1 MFFSKMRLPLLVT
14 IAFFASTSAI
24 FEDQV
29 GKFDWRKPLIGCPA
43 NLHFDKAGSKS
54 DRLIISTEQS
64 ILASLVLNTGNIG
77 WRKIMEDS
85 SETPNGQTFTKDRE
99 YIYSISSDGRS
110 VRVWHKNNGVMARQ
124 LTISE
129 EKSSVQAIH
138 VAKEKLFVASGKTLM
153 AYRSGDE
160 KPLETV
166 VVKKERSFSA
176 FFQLDESLIHVS
188 AHPGDS
194 HLELVKI
201 NDDGSFDSPSELKM
215 EGFSMEKCH
224 AQSEYISCLKGS
236 QLLVADVFKQKVHKL
251 QLDSDQ
257 YHLHPSTTGKLI
269 LARGVDKL
277 HVIELTSESGLQ
289 VRKTVDVTSSEAV
302 GVAENHESIVVASSD
317 AIRVLSVNSNH
328 HYSAKRTSSE
338 DGKIMENSKPKRV
351 FARKSEKDWEIVLVG
366 EDCRIE
372 FVTVDETSK
381 LVNLEWAREES
392 LINTVSVEMVDL
404 PLSESQQM
412 IEDEF
417 EEAGNFFTAFARR
430 IHSQCGQL
438 VRFFTKNVEKIIH
451 VATSISRDGNGVS
464 DFINSVRAAGQ
475 IGSASSGPFERDYF
489 NLRKVIIVVTS
500 SGTVFGID
508 SADGQ
513 FLWKMWLGD
522 SFSPLESQLEQKR
535 VPLFVQRTTA
545 HYQLD
550 GLASVVFSNKIT
562 RNGVIVSFNPMIGKV
577 ESRNELGYPVKRV
590 TVLPVHTNK
599 HVYPVMLIGKNDE
612 IKTFPSITSD
622 ELTATTSSLYLLDL
636 QQQSVQGLKI
646 DISTQK
652 IQPVWQGNLGLTADD
667 EIVAVKGKSFNQ
679 KVHSQGR
686 VLVTREVQYKYVN
699 PNLAAVASINKANQH
714 LTITLVDIVTGQ
726 VVHSAA
732 IGKSAKPI
740 HLVHSENWIAYT
752 YWSEK
757 GRRTELGIIELYE
770 GSEENHT
777 QQDTFD
783 SKIVQK
789 LPPVVAQQ
797 SYIYAQGV
805 DAMSVSETEQ
815 GLTTRSILLAH
826 PSGNIHEVSRRLL
839 DANRP
844 MELTQAM
851 REEMMIGYMPEIA
864 VATEE
869 MINYNQ
875 TVHRVRGIKTSPS
888 GLESTSLVLAY
899 GTDLFFTRLVPSGTF
914 DILKDDFDH
923 VLISLVLTGLV
934 VGSYV
939 TKRLARSNALASQWS

>member
-1 MFFSKMRLPLLVT
+1 MRLPLLVT
-14 IAFFASTSAI
+14 ITLIASATAI

-29 GKFDWRKPLIGCPA
+29 GKFDWRKQLIGCPA
-43 NLHFDKAGSKS
+43 RVDFDKVGSKS
-54 DRLIISTEQS
+54 DRLLISTEQS
-64 ILASLVLNTGNIG
+64 ILSSLVLNTGNIG
-77 WRKIMEDS
+77 WRRIMEDS
-85 SETPNGQTFTKDRE
+85 NQVVQPNGLTFTKDQE

-110 VRVWHKNNGVMARQ
+110 IRVWHKNNGVMARQ

-129 EKSSVQAIH
+129 QKSTIQAIH
-138 VAKEKLFVASGKTLM
+138 VSNGRLHVASGKTLM
-153 AYRSGDE
+153 VFRLGDD
-160 KPLETV
+160 KPLETIV
-166 VVKKERSFSA
+166 SKRERSFSA
-176 FFQLDESLIHVS
+176 FFQQDDHLVHVS
-188 AHPGDS
+188 AFPGDFN
-194 HLELVKI
+194 LEIVKI
-201 NDDGSFDSPSELKM
+201 SDDGSFETPKQVIID
-215 EGFSMEKCH
+215 GFDVEKCH
-224 AQSEYISCLKGS
+224 HQSQYISCYHNS
-236 QLLVADVFKQKVHKL
+236 QLLVADVFAQKVHKTT
-251 QLDSDQ
+251 LDSQ
-257 YHLHPSTTGKLI
+257 ILSISGSGRLF
-269 LARGVDKL
+269 LARGSQKVHIL
-277 HVIELTSESGLQ
+277 EVTPENGLQ
-289 VRKTVDVTSSEAV
+289 VRKSIDVTSSDTV
-302 GVAENHESIVVASSD
+302 GITENHESIVVTSPES
-317 AIRVLSVNSNH
+317 IRIVFVNSGKH
-328 HYSAKRTSSE
+328 FEAKRE
-338 DGKIMENSKPKRV
+338 KNEQNSRIRSI
-351 FARKSEKDWEIVLVG
+351 FARKNEKDWEIVLIG
-366 EDCRIE
+366 NDCRIE
-372 FVTVDETSK
+372 FVTVDEGSK
-381 LVNLEWAREES
+381 IVNLEWAREES

-417 EEAGNFFTAFARR
+417 EEEGQQNIIAAFVRR
-430 IHSQCGQL
+430 IHSQVGQL
-438 VRFFTKNVEKIIH
+438 IRQVTKNVEKAIQ
-451 VATSISRDGNGVS
+451 VVTSLSRDGNGVA

-475 IGSASSGPFERDYF
+475 IGSASSSGPFERDYF

-508 SADGQ
+508 SSDGSY
-513 FLWKMWLGD
+513 LWKLWLGD
-522 SFSPLESQLEQKR
+522 AFSPLESQLDQKR

-562 RNGVIVSFNPMIGKV
+562 QNGVIVSFNPMIGKV
-577 ESRNELGYPVKRV
+577 ESRNELGYPVKRL
-590 TVLPVHTNK
+590 TILPIHNHK

-612 IKTFPSITSD
+612 IAVFPSIAPE
-622 ELTATTSSLYLLDL
+622 ELTPSTTSLYLLDL
-636 QQQSVQGLKI
+636 QKSSVQGLKV

-652 IQPVWQGNLGLTADD
+652 VTPIWQGNLGLTSDD

-686 VLVTREVQYKYVN
+686 VLVTREVQYKYIN
-699 PNLAAVASINKANQH
+699 PNLAAVATINKNTQQ

-726 VVHSAA
+726 VVHSAS

-752 YWSEK
+752 SWSEK

-770 GSEENHT
+770 GTEENHT
-777 QQDTFD
+777 QKEMFD

-844 MELTQAM
+844 MELTPAM

>member
-1 MFFSKMRLPLLVT
+1 MRLPLLVT

-85 SETPNGQTFTKDRE
+85 SKTPNGQTFTKDRE
-99 YIYSISSDGRS
+99 YIYSIASDGRS

-138 VAKEKLFVASGKTLM
+138 VAKEKLFVASGKTLV

-176 FFQLDESLIHVS
+176 FFQLDDSLIHVS

-201 NDDGSFDSPSELKM
+201 NDDGSFDSASELKIN
-215 EGFSMEKCH
+215 GFSVEKCH

-257 YHLHPSTTGKLI
+257 YHLLPSTTGKLI
-269 LARGVDKL
+269 LTRGVDKL
-277 HVIELTSESGLQ
+277 HVIELTPESGLQ

-328 HYSAKRTSSE
+328 HSSAKRTSSE

-513 FLWKMWLGD
+513 LLWKMWLGD

-770 GSEENHT
+770 GSEENYT
-777 QQDTFD
+777 QQETFD

>member
-1 MFFSKMRLPLLVT
+1 MRLPLLVT

-77 WRKIMEDS
+77 WRKIMEDT

-99 YIYSISSDGRS
+99 YIYSIASDGRS

-138 VAKEKLFVASGKTLM
+138 VAKEKLFVASGRTLV
-153 AYRSGDE
+153 AYRSSDE

-194 HLELVKI
+194 HLELIKI

-215 EGFSMEKCH
+215 EGFSVEKCH
-224 AQSEYISCLKGS
+224 AHSQYISCLKGS
-236 QLLVADVFKQKVHKL
+236 QLLVVDVFKQKVHKL

-257 YHLHPSTTGKLI
+257 YHLLPSTGKLI
-269 LARGVDKL
+269 LTHGVDKL
-277 HVIELTSESGLQ
+277 HVIELTPESGLQ
-289 VRKTVDVTSSEAV
+289 VRKTVDITSSEAV
-302 GVAENHESIVVASSD
+302 GVAENHESIVVASSEV
-317 AIRVLSVNSNH
+317 IRVLSVNSNH
-328 HYSAKRTSSE
+328 HSSAKRVKTSSE
-338 DGKIMENSKPKRV
+338 NGKIMENSKPKRV

-372 FVTVDETSK
+372 FVTVDETSN
-381 LVNLEWAREES
+381 LVNSEWAREES

-464 DFINSVRAAGQ
+464 DFINSVRTAGQ

-550 GLASVVFSNKIT
+550 GLASVVFSNQIT

-599 HVYPVMLIGKNDE
+599 HVYPVMLIGKNNE

-652 IQPVWQGNLGLTADD
+652 IQPVWQGNLGLTSDD

-777 QQDTFD
+777 QQETFD

>member
-1 MFFSKMRLPLLVT
+1 MRLPLLVT
-14 IAFFASTSAI
+14 ITLVAAVTAI

-43 NLHFDKAGSKS
+43 RVHFDKIGSKS
-54 DRLIISTEQS
+54 DRLLISTEQS
-64 ILASLVLNTGNIG
+64 VLASLVLNTGNIG
-77 WRKIMEDS
+77 WRRIME
-85 SETPNGQTFTKDRE
+85 TPEEESTSGLVFTKDKE

-110 VRVWHKNNGVMARQ
+110 ARVWRKQDGVLVRQ

-129 EKSSVQAIH
+129 EKSAVQSIH
-138 VAKEKLFVASGKTLM
+138 VAHGKLHVASGKTLIVF
-153 AYRSGDE
+153 RLGDE
-160 KPLETV
+160 KPLETLV
-166 VVKKERSFSA
+166 SKKTRIYSE
-176 FFQLDESLIHVS
+176 FFEHDDTLLHVS
-188 AHPGDS
+188 VFAGETE
-194 HLELVKI
+194 LEIVKI
-201 NDDGSFDSPSELKM
+201 NDNGSFESPKHTKLDSFNAER
-215 EGFSMEKCH
+215 CH
-224 AQSEYISCLKGS
+224 HQSQYISCIQGS
-236 QLLVADVFKQKVHKL
+236 QIQIIDVFTQKVYKFSADFPI
-251 QLDSDQ
+251 QSVIGA
-257 YHLHPSTTGKLI
+257 GKLI
-269 LARGVDKL
+269 LARGAQKVEVL
-277 HVIELTSESGLQ
+277 EVTPENGVQ
-289 VRKTVDVTSSEAV
+289 VRKSLDLKPSEAV
-302 GVAENHESIVVASSD
+302 GITENHESVIITSPD
-317 AIRVLSVNSNH
+317 AIRVVFVNSNTH
-328 HYSAKRTSSE
+328 FSAKRGDQTDQKST
-338 DGKIMENSKPKRV
+338 KIMENSIPKTI
-351 FARKSEKDWEIVLVG
+351 FARKNEKDWEIVLVG
-366 EDCRIE
+366 DDCRVE
-372 FVTVDETSK
+372 FVTVDDTSK
-381 LVNLEWAREES
+381 FVNLEWAREES

-417 EEAGNFFTAFARR
+417 EEEGQQNIIAAFFRR
-430 IHSQCGQL
+430 IHSQFGQL
-438 VRFFTKNVEKIIH
+438 CRHIQRSVEKVIY
-451 VATSISRDGNGVS
+451 VVTSISRDGNGVS
-464 DFINSVRAAGQ
+464 DFINSVRSAGQ
-475 IGSASSGPFERDYF
+475 MSSAASGPFERDYF
-489 NLRKVIIVVTS
+489 NLRKVIIAVTS

-513 FLWKMWLGD
+513 YLWKLWLGET
-522 SFSPLESQLEQKR
+522 FSPLDSQLDHKR

-550 GLASVVFSNKIT
+550 GLASVVFSNKNT
-562 RNGVIVSFNPMIGKV
+562 HNGIIVSFNPMIGKV
-577 ESRNELGYPVKRV
+577 ESRNELGFPIKRLSL
-590 TVLPVHTNK
+590 LPGHTHK
-599 HVYPVMLIGKNDE
+599 HVFPVMLIGKNDQ
-612 IKTFPSITSD
+612 IKIFPSITPE
-622 ELTATTSSLYLLDL
+622 ELHGSTSSLHLLDL
-636 QQQSVQGLKI
+636 QKEGVQGLKV
-646 DISTQK
+646 DISSQN
-652 IQPVWQGNLGLTADD
+652 IQPVWQGNLGLTPDD

-699 PNLAAVASINKANQH
+699 PNLAAIASINKANQH

-732 IGKSAKPI
+732 IGKAAKPI
-740 HLVHSENWIAYT
+740 HLVHSENWIAYS
-752 YWSEK
+752 YWSDK

-770 GSEENHT
+770 GTEEQHT
-777 QQDTFD
+777 QKELFD
-783 SKIVQK
+783 SKVGQK
-789 LPPVVAQQ
+789 LPPVVTQQ

-815 GLTTRSILLAH
+815 GLTTRSLLLAH